1 MKTGVDIAPPKDVDE
16 YIERVPEPGRT
27 TLNKMRAM
35 IKSAAPKEATEA
47 ISYGLPSFKY
57 KGALVYYGAFSD
69 HCSFFPG
76 SAGLI
81 KEFEVELK
89 NYPVAKGTIRFPLDK
104 PLPATLVRK
113 FVKARVAQNEL
124 KKRR

>member
-27 TLNKMRAM
+27 TLNKMRTM

-104 PLPATLVRK
+104 PLPATLVKK